1 MLFAQD
7 IGIDLGTANTIVY
20 LKGKGIVLREPS
32 VVAVNEKTDP
42 PSVVAVGNEAKDMIG
57 RTPGSITAVK
67 PLKDGVIVNSE
78 ITSDMLKEFIKK
90 VIKRSPFSRARV
102 LICVPSGITE
112 VERKAVHDA
121 ARDAGAKYASLIHK
135 PLAAAIG
142 VGLPVTEAV
151 GSMIVDIGGGTTE
164 VAVVSYRDIV
174 TAKSSRIAGDDF
186 DEAIIEYIR
195 KKHNV
200 LIGERT
206 AEEIKIKIG
215 SAMSYDGEG
224 AMDVRGRN
232 LVDGLPK
239 NVEITSEDVREA
251 LAEPVSQI
259 LETIRSTLEKTPP
272 ELLADIVDNGI
283 MLTGGGALLREM
295 DKLISKET
303 YLSIVESIYYDYFI
317 VWYKDMFTEREK
329 TKYKQKVDCFFK
341 SISDDLI
348 KESELEIKF
357 VDCPVLKESQDSY
370 KTINIPNRKQS
381 NILKWLFI
389 ILVLIVLPPII
400 ALIYT
405 SILNFLHIETNTVSS
420 LLGESLSGLL
430 TFISA
435 YVIYK
440 KAL

>member
-32 VVAVNEKTDP
+32 VVAVNEKADP
-42 PSVVAVGNEAKDMIG
+42 PTVVAVGNEAKEMIG
-57 RTPGSITAVK
+57 RTPGSITAVR
-67 PLKDGVIVNSE
+67 PLKDGVIINSE
-78 ITSDMLKEFIKK
+78 ITSDMLKVFIKK
-90 VIKRSPFSRARV
+90 VINKTPFARARV

-174 TAKSSRIAGDDF
+174 TAKSCRVAGDDF

-206 AEEIKIKIG
+206 AEEIKIEIG

-224 AMDVRGRN
+224 AMDVRGRD
-232 LVDGLPK
+232 LLYGLPR

-251 LAEPVSQI
+251 LSEPIAQI
-259 LETIRSTLEKTPP
+259 LAAVRSTLEKTPP

-303 YLSIVESIYYDYFI
+303 KIPVHVAVDPMDFVAACMGVCL
-317 VWYKDMFTEREK
+317 EK
-329 TKYKQKVDCFFK
+329 C
-341 SISDDLI
+341 
-348 KESELEIKF
+348 
-357 VDCPVLKESQDSY
+357 
-370 KTINIPNRKQS
+370 NI
-381 NILKWLFI
+381 
-389 ILVLIVLPPII
+389 
-400 ALIYT
+400 
-405 SILNFLHIETNTVSS
+405 
-420 LLGESLSGLL
+420 
-430 TFISA
+430 
-435 YVIYK
+435 
-440 KAL
+440 

>member
-7 IGIDLGTANTIVY
+7 VGIDLGTANTIVY

-32 VVAVNEKTDP
+32 VVAVNEKADP
-42 PSVVAVGNEAKDMIG
+42 PSVVAVGNEAKEMIG

-67 PLKDGVIVNSE
+67 PLKDGVIINSE
-78 ITSDMLKEFIKK
+78 ITSDMLKVFIKK
-90 VIKRSPFSRARV
+90 VLNRSPFARARV

-174 TAKSSRIAGDDF
+174 TAKSCRVAGDDF

-224 AMDVRGRN
+224 AMDVRGRDLLN
-232 LVDGLPK
+232 GLPR

-251 LAEPVSQI
+251 LSEPIAQI
-259 LETIRSTLEKTPP
+259 LAAVRSTLEKTPP

-283 MLTGGGALLREM
+283 MLTGGGALLREI

-303 YLSIVESIYYDYFI
+303 KIPVHIAVDPMDCVAAGMGVCL
-317 VWYKDMFTEREK
+317 EK
-329 TKYKQKVDCFFK
+329 G
-341 SISDDLI
+341 
-348 KESELEIKF
+348 
-357 VDCPVLKESQDSY
+357 
-370 KTINIPNRKQS
+370 NI
-381 NILKWLFI
+381 
-389 ILVLIVLPPII
+389 
-400 ALIYT
+400 
-405 SILNFLHIETNTVSS
+405 
-420 LLGESLSGLL
+420 
-430 TFISA
+430 
-435 YVIYK
+435 
-440 KAL
+440 

>member
-1 MLFAQD
+1 MNKLTRLLVFLVVIAMLVGCLASCEIVD
-7 IGIDLGTANTIVY
+7 SLLGNNPTTDNTDNN
-20 LKGKGIVLREPS
+20 EPGNNDDNNGGNDVGEIPDNKDETDDTTNKEDTS
-32 VVAVNEKTDP
+32 VPAT
-42 PSVVAVGNEAKDMIG
+42 
-57 RTPGSITAVK
+57 
-67 PLKDGVIVNSE
+67 
-78 ITSDMLKEFIKK
+78 KEFIKK
-90 VIKRSPFSRARV
+90 VIKRSPFARARV

-142 VGLPVTEAV
+142 VGLPVTEAI

-206 AEEIKIKIG
+206 AEDIKIKIG

-251 LAEPVSQI
+251 LAEPISQI

-272 ELLADIVDNGI
+272 ELLSDIVDNGI
-283 MLTGGGALLREM
+283 MLTGGGALLRGL
-295 DKLISKET
+295 DKLIEQET
-303 YLSIVESIYYDYFI
+303 KIPVHVAPYPMDCVATGMGVCL
-317 VWYKDMFTEREK
+317 EK
-329 TKYKQKVDCFFK
+329 G
-341 SISDDLI
+341 
-348 KESELEIKF
+348 
-357 VDCPVLKESQDSY
+357 
-370 KTINIPNRKQS
+370 NI
-381 NILKWLFI
+381 
-389 ILVLIVLPPII
+389 
-400 ALIYT
+400 
-405 SILNFLHIETNTVSS
+405 
-420 LLGESLSGLL
+420 
-430 TFISA
+430 
-435 YVIYK
+435 
-440 KAL
+440 

>member
-32 VVAVNEKTDP
+32 VVAVNEKADP
-42 PSVVAVGNEAKDMIG
+42 PTVVAVGNEAKEMIG

-67 PLKDGVIVNSE
+67 PLKDGVIINSE
-78 ITSDMLKEFIKK
+78 ITSDMLKVFIKK
-90 VIKRSPFSRARV
+90 VINKTPFARARV

-174 TAKSSRIAGDDF
+174 TAKSCRVAGDDF

-224 AMDVRGRN
+224 AMDVRGRDLLN
-232 LVDGLPK
+232 GLPR

-251 LAEPVSQI
+251 LSEPIAQI
-259 LETIRSTLEKTPP
+259 LAAVRSTLEKTPP

-303 YLSIVESIYYDYFI
+303 KIPVHVAVDPMDCVAAGMGVCL
-317 VWYKDMFTEREK
+317 EK
-329 TKYKQKVDCFFK
+329 G
-341 SISDDLI
+341 
-348 KESELEIKF
+348 
-357 VDCPVLKESQDSY
+357 
-370 KTINIPNRKQS
+370 NI
-381 NILKWLFI
+381 
-389 ILVLIVLPPII
+389 
-400 ALIYT
+400 
-405 SILNFLHIETNTVSS
+405 
-420 LLGESLSGLL
+420 
-430 TFISA
+430 
-435 YVIYK
+435 
-440 KAL
+440 

>member
-32 VVAVNEKTDP
+32 VVAVNEKIDP
-42 PSVVAVGNEAKDMIG
+42 PSVVAVGNEAKEMIG

-67 PLKDGVIVNSE
+67 PLKDGVIINSE
-78 ITSDMLKEFIKK
+78 ITSDMLKTFIKK
-90 VIKRSPFSRARV
+90 VINRSPFARARV

-174 TAKSSRIAGDDF
+174 TAKSCRIAGDDF

-224 AMDVRGRN
+224 AMDVRGRDLLN
-232 LVDGLPK
+232 GLPK

-251 LAEPVSQI
+251 LSEPLAQI
-259 LETIRSTLEKTPP
+259 LAAVRATLEKTPP

-283 MLTGGGALLREM
+283 MLTGGGALLREI
-295 DKLISKET
+295 DKLISNET
-303 YLSIVESIYYDYFI
+303 KIPVHVAVDPMDCVAAGMGVCL
-317 VWYKDMFTEREK
+317 EK
-329 TKYKQKVDCFFK
+329 G
-341 SISDDLI
+341 
-348 KESELEIKF
+348 
-357 VDCPVLKESQDSY
+357 
-370 KTINIPNRKQS
+370 NI
-381 NILKWLFI
+381 
-389 ILVLIVLPPII
+389 
-400 ALIYT
+400 
-405 SILNFLHIETNTVSS
+405 
-420 LLGESLSGLL
+420 
-430 TFISA
+430 
-435 YVIYK
+435 
-440 KAL
+440 

>member
-32 VVAVNEKTDP
+32 VVAVNEKADP
-42 PSVVAVGNEAKDMIG
+42 PTVVAVGNEAKEMIG

-67 PLKDGVIVNSE
+67 PLKDGVIINSE
-78 ITSDMLKEFIKK
+78 ITSDMLKVFIKK
-90 VIKRSPFSRARV
+90 VINKTPFARARV

-174 TAKSSRIAGDDF
+174 TAKSCRVAGDDF

-224 AMDVRGRN
+224 AMDVRGRDLLN
-232 LVDGLPK
+232 GLPR
-239 NVEITSEDVREA
+239 NVEVTSEDVREA
-251 LAEPVSQI
+251 LSEPIAQI
-259 LETIRSTLEKTPP
+259 LAAVRSTLEKTPP

-303 YLSIVESIYYDYFI
+303 KIPVHVAVDPMDCVAAGMGVCL
-317 VWYKDMFTEREK
+317 EK
-329 TKYKQKVDCFFK
+329 G
-341 SISDDLI
+341 
-348 KESELEIKF
+348 
-357 VDCPVLKESQDSY
+357 
-370 KTINIPNRKQS
+370 NI
-381 NILKWLFI
+381 
-389 ILVLIVLPPII
+389 
-400 ALIYT
+400 
-405 SILNFLHIETNTVSS
+405 
-420 LLGESLSGLL
+420 
-430 TFISA
+430 
-435 YVIYK
+435 
-440 KAL
+440 

>member
-32 VVAVNEKTDP
+32 VVAVNEKIDP
-42 PSVVAVGNEAKDMIG
+42 PSVVAVGNEAKEMIG

-67 PLKDGVIVNSE
+67 PLKDGVIINSE
-78 ITSDMLKEFIKK
+78 ITSDMLKTFIKK
-90 VIKRSPFSRARV
+90 VINRSPFARARV

-174 TAKSSRIAGDDF
+174 TAKSCRIAGDDF

-206 AEEIKIKIG
+206 AEEVKIKIG

-224 AMDVRGRN
+224 AMDVRGRDLLN
-232 LVDGLPK
+232 GLPK

-251 LAEPVSQI
+251 LSEPLAQI
-259 LETIRSTLEKTPP
+259 LAAVRATLEKTPP

-283 MLTGGGALLREM
+283 MLTGGGALLREI
-295 DKLISKET
+295 DKLISNET
-303 YLSIVESIYYDYFI
+303 KIPVHVAVDPMDCVAAGMGVCL
-317 VWYKDMFTEREK
+317 EK
-329 TKYKQKVDCFFK
+329 G
-341 SISDDLI
+341 
-348 KESELEIKF
+348 
-357 VDCPVLKESQDSY
+357 
-370 KTINIPNRKQS
+370 NI
-381 NILKWLFI
+381 
-389 ILVLIVLPPII
+389 
-400 ALIYT
+400 
-405 SILNFLHIETNTVSS
+405 
-420 LLGESLSGLL
+420 
-430 TFISA
+430 
-435 YVIYK
+435 
-440 KAL
+440 

>member
-32 VVAVNEKTDP
+32 VVAVNEKIDP
-42 PSVVAVGNEAKDMIG
+42 PSVVAVGNEAKEMIG

-67 PLKDGVIVNSE
+67 PLKDGVIINSE
-78 ITSDMLKEFIKK
+78 ITSDMLKTFIKK
-90 VIKRSPFSRARV
+90 VINRSPFARARV

-174 TAKSSRIAGDDF
+174 TAKSCRIAGDDF

-224 AMDVRGRN
+224 AMDVRGRD
-232 LVDGLPK
+232 LLYGLPK

-251 LAEPVSQI
+251 LSEPLAQI
-259 LETIRSTLEKTPP
+259 LAAVRATLEKTPP

-283 MLTGGGALLREM
+283 MLTGGGALLREI
-295 DKLISKET
+295 DKLISNET
-303 YLSIVESIYYDYFI
+303 KIPVHVAVDPMDCVAAGMGVCL
-317 VWYKDMFTEREK
+317 EK
-329 TKYKQKVDCFFK
+329 G
-341 SISDDLI
+341 
-348 KESELEIKF
+348 
-357 VDCPVLKESQDSY
+357 
-370 KTINIPNRKQS
+370 NI
-381 NILKWLFI
+381 
-389 ILVLIVLPPII
+389 
-400 ALIYT
+400 
-405 SILNFLHIETNTVSS
+405 
-420 LLGESLSGLL
+420 
-430 TFISA
+430 
-435 YVIYK
+435 
-440 KAL
+440 

>member
-32 VVAVNEKTDP
+32 VVAVNEKANP
-42 PSVVAVGNEAKDMIG
+42 PSVVAVGEEAKDMIG

-67 PLKDGVIVNSE
+67 PLKDGVIINSE
-78 ITSDMLKEFIKK
+78 ITSDMLKAFIKK
-90 VIKRSPFSRARV
+90 VINRTPFVRARV

-142 VGLPVTEAV
+142 AGLPVIEAV
-151 GSMIVDIGGGTTE
+151 GNMIVDVGGGTTE

-174 TAKSSRIAGDDF
+174 TAKSCRIAGDDF

-206 AEEIKIKIG
+206 AEELKIKIG

-239 NVEITSEDVREA
+239 NIEVTSEDVREA
-251 LAEPVSQI
+251 LSVPVSQI
-259 LETIRSTLEKTPP
+259 VDAVRSTLEKTPP
-272 ELLADIVDNGI
+272 ELLSDIVDNGI
-283 MLTGGGALLREM
+283 MLTGGGALLREL
-295 DKLISKET
+295 DKLIEQET
-303 YLSIVESIYYDYFI
+303 KIPVHIAPYPMDCVATGMGMCL
-317 VWYKDMFTEREK
+317 EK
-329 TKYKQKVDCFFK
+329 G
-341 SISDDLI
+341 
-348 KESELEIKF
+348 
-357 VDCPVLKESQDSY
+357 
-370 KTINIPNRKQS
+370 NI
-381 NILKWLFI
+381 
-389 ILVLIVLPPII
+389 
-400 ALIYT
+400 
-405 SILNFLHIETNTVSS
+405 
-420 LLGESLSGLL
+420 
-430 TFISA
+430 
-435 YVIYK
+435 
-440 KAL
+440 